1 MNTSS
6 LSGGD
11 PYPTSGRHL
20 QRPAPPLRSP
30 LVFAFQGSARA
41 FGDCLL
47 GQLLPVGGDG
57 IFLDDGVV
65 LVVQL
70 ENIRRY
76 SHAHGVTLAPVTV
89 DYDPHGILLE
99 RGIRL
104 LSPP

>member
-11 PYPTSGRHL
+11 PHAASGRYP
-20 QRPAPPLRSP
+20 QRPAPRLRSP
-30 LVFAFQGSARA
+30 LIFAFQGSAGA

-47 GQLLPVGGDG
+47 GQLLSVGGDG

-99 RGIRL
+99 KGIPL